1 MRKLLPLIFSCLLLL
16 AVDIAKGQCTNGYQ
30 YPSGS
35 YTPPSNG
42 AWTSATNISWSGEY
56 VVWNVVQGSTYTWST
71 CGTDGGNAGYDSE
84 LTLTDA
90 GGGTVLAYSDDAC
103 GLQSRIVWTS
113 NFNGQVRVYLHEIT
127 NLLGLFY
134 FYCQTNS
141 TNSTVVCKVQHPPLP
156 VCGSYVT
163 PTNNVTVPSTG
174 TTLNWNSAGGT
185 VHGYKLYFGT
195 DNPPTNVVNGAN
207 QGLANSYNTGGLAA
221 NQIYYWRIAPWNY
234 GSGDQDGCPV
244 YTFNTYYPGCVTP
257 SFPGDGS
264 GGIST
269 VGTSL
274 SWTAPANPPGTPTA
288 YKMYFGT
295 NNPPTNIENGT
306 NLGNVLTYS
315 PGTLSSG
322 TTYYWRVVPTNAQ
335 GDAISCPVFSFT
347 TSSGP
352 ASCSNII
359 YVSPTGSGDGF
370 TSGSPT
376 TLSAA
381 IGLINLG
388 TYGQLNE
395 IRMLSGNYTVSG
407 RIDIPANTFFDGGY
421 EATGTGC
428 DATWSKNISLTSQ
441 LDITPVLETPTVGA
455 VQIGVYRGMAAA
467 SVNNWRLQ
475 DLTINVISPSGTG
488 QTNNRGE
495 SFYGVHIDN
504 CSGYEI
510 TRCKIIT
517 PAGTAGSAGTT
528 PAAGGGFTGG
538 AGGGGGNGRASCNN
552 GTSGAGSPGAKGNGV
567 GGTGTGSNQNGNGA
581 AGVSG
586 GGALSAGNSGNSG
599 TSGANGFAG
608 ANSGAIGSAGTY
620 NSYFV
625 PGGQGGTGTGGGG
638 GQGGGGGSGN
648 NVGCVGACV
657 FGSCVGGLC
666 GAQNGAAGGSG
677 GQGGS
682 GGTGGFGGGASIC
695 IFVNGTAGT
704 ISNCNLTPGT
714 AGAGGVGAFGSLGL
728 AGNGGGSGPCNSC
741 IVGSRCGGNGGTGG
755 TGGQG
760 GKGANGSAGV
770 SAQVATNAGTLSS
783 PSITIPATPVATV
796 SAYVGATNSEITI
809 TKAGGSGNWTL
820 PAGAAYVNDVSASVS
835 SYSAT
840 SATAKIY
847 FPSLPGSGALPTASG
862 SKPAIYGLDL
872 VYGAVTFKKGVNLS
886 ATRTL
891 PTINPISPVCLGSSI
906 SLGTSA
912 AGSCYDWAVQKI
924 SSPNSAAAPGP
935 NLLSGAQIT
944 DQNPGSLTIASS
956 GTYQVKL
963 RVKDDCYGWSIPVY
977 ASVVINQVPDLPATV
992 DYATCYNSSFNLTSI
1007 NPVDANGTTG
1017 SYVWSLTQGGAAL
1030 GSTVISLTTPGTF
1043 TYYVR
1048 KETATTPVCSDESE
1062 VTITVHP
1069 TPELPAADA
1078 QAFCQDN
1085 TTIDLTDYN
1094 PADANAAIGSYIWS
1108 ATSGGAA
1115 LPTTIVSLNSP
1126 GVFTYYVRK
1135 VTGTTPS
1142 CSDETVFTLTIK
1154 NRPTGNI
1161 AGSTTICEGQSVNL
1175 AVFVTGTG
1183 PWSGTLSDG
1192 TTFVGNSNPI
1202 PVNVAPTS
1210 TATYTITDLSDSYC
1224 AAQAGDLSGTVTVTV
1239 LQQATAFAGQDMTGC
1254 NGLLNTVVG
1263 ATATNYSSF
1272 SWSHNGLGTLTNSN
1286 TLSPTYFPAPGETS
1300 VTLTLQVNG
1309 VAPCSTVF
1317 DDMVMTFG
1325 ACNSIWLGYTTDW
1338 FDGGNW
1344 SLGVVP
1350 NDCAADVTIP
1360 TLPVGGF
1367 FPHITSTSPQV
1378 GDIIVQSSAQIDI
1391 DAGKKVSVCGRFTG
1405 GFGTP
1410 SQIVGNG
1417 EIELNGSSQ
1426 QLLFEHLVFNNL
1438 RLNNAAGAAM
1448 QAGSVYDVMNEVR
1461 LQSGTL
1467 DANTGVLHFA
1477 SLADNQ
1483 IAIIDNF
1490 SSGYSGTVIG
1500 PITADR
1506 YYHSS
1511 STYDAHYMG
1520 SPVDN
1525 APLSQFGAG
1534 GTSGFAIPK
1543 ANCDET
1549 QLHYTSPYGTVAS
1562 YDQSNGASCALG
1574 GWLFETS
1581 GNAVNAKGYSI
1592 RFTGAG
1598 VVSVNGEANLNA
1610 SYSLGGLINSS
1621 WNNVSLQGR
1630 PMTSGWQLVAN
1641 PYLAY
1646 LNVSATPAG
1655 FDANKLVWHT
1665 GGPFAGSY
1673 QAATVVAPFQAFM
1686 VHVSAPGAPKTYTI
1700 NATSRVK
1707 PGTPATFQKQAN
1719 DQELTI
1725 TAANDST
1732 QLLDVT
1738 TVAFNTD
1745 ATVNMDADYDGIK
1758 VAGALNR
1765 HTLYSHN
1772 ADPMSWMAVNTLR
1785 SIEETS
1791 TVPVGFEAG
1800 INGHYTF
1807 TFDGLSSFDPT
1818 SYITLED
1825 KQLNVMH
1832 DVRSGAYSFTANAT
1846 DNFDRFVLH
1855 FTPAAHFNTVDASCN
1870 AFGQINIEQP
1880 GPANWQYSVTDAQGV
1895 VLSTGTLNASSPTTV
1910 SAAAGTYTVTLVDNN
1925 GYTVVKNILVMGEE
1939 PLLASF
1945 AVSTNVAEVSEDIQ
1959 FANTTTGATAVQW
1972 DMGDGTIL
1980 NGAMVTHNYAA
1991 EGVYTVNM
1999 MVENASSCS
2008 SSGNQTVTVTAKG
2021 ATGVKP
2027 LAIEGIK
2034 IWSNEDRVYVDFSK
2048 KKQVEAT
2055 INIYNV
2061 VGQLISSDKFGKS
2074 SVYSRKLNNLDAG
2087 YVIVNVKDADG
2098 VVSKQLFISSNK

>member
-1 MRKLLPLIFSCLLLL
+1 MRKLVPLILSFVFLFAYDNL
-16 AVDIAKGQCTNGYQ
+16 KGQCTNGNQ
-30 YPSGS
+30 YPAGS
-35 YTPPSNG
+35 YTPPANG
-42 AWTSATNISWSGEY
+42 AWTSATTISWSGEY
-56 VVWNVVQGSTYTWST
+56 VVWNVVLGSTYTWST

-113 NFNGQVRVYLHEIT
+113 TFNGQVRVYLHEVT

-141 TNSTVVCKVQHPPLP
+141 TNSTVVCKVVHPPLP
-156 VCGSYVT
+156 VCGSYVFPGNT
-163 PTNNVTVPSTG
+163 QTVSSVG
-174 TTLNWNSAGGT
+174 TTLQWNSAGGT

-195 DNPPTNVVNGAN
+195 NNPPTNVVNGAN
-207 QGLANSYNTGGLAA
+207 QGLATSYATGGLAP
-221 NQIYYWRIAPWNY
+221 NQVYYWRIAPWNY
-234 GSGDQDGCPV
+234 GSGDQNGCAV
-244 YTFNTYYPGCVTP
+244 RTFNTYYPGCVTP
-257 SFPGDGS
+257 SFPADGA

-274 SWTAPANPPGTPTA
+274 QWAAPANPPGTPTS
-288 YKMYFGT
+288 YKLYFGT

-315 PGTLSSG
+315 AGTLSSG
-322 TTYYWRVVPTNAQ
+322 TTYYWKVVPTNAQ
-335 GDAISCPVFSFT
+335 GDALSCPVFNFT

-359 YVSPTGSGDGF
+359 YVSPTGTGDGF
-370 TSGSPT
+370 TSASPT
-376 TLSAA
+376 SLSSA

-395 IRMLSGNYTVSG
+395 IRMLSGTYTVSG

-421 EATGTGC
+421 ESAGSGC
-428 DATWSKNISLTSQ
+428 DATWQKNISLTSQ
-441 LDITPVLETPTVGA
+441 LDITPSLETPTVGA
-455 VQIGVYRGMAAA
+455 TQIGVYRGMAAA

-488 QTNNRGE
+488 QTNNRGQ

-517 PAGTAGSAGTT
+517 PAATAGTNGVT
-528 PAAGGGFTGG
+528 PAVGGGFSGG
-538 AGGGGGNGRASCNN
+538 AGGGGGNGRASCSG
-552 GTSGAGSPGAKGNGV
+552 GTSGAGTAGAKGNGA
-567 GGTGTGSNQNGNGA
+567 GGTGTGSNQNANGA
-581 AGVSG
+581 AGVGG
-586 GGALSAGNSGNSG
+586 GGALSAGNSGNNG
-599 TSGANGFAG
+599 GVGAGGFG
-608 ANSGAIGSAGTY
+608 GSNSLATGSAGTY
-620 NSYFV
+620 SNYFV
-625 PGGQGGTGTGGGG
+625 PGGQGGTGINGGG

-657 FGSCVGGLC
+657 FGACVGGLC
-666 GAQNGAAGGSG
+666 GAQNGAAGGAG

-682 GGTGGFGGGASIC
+682 GGTGGYGGGASFGIY
-695 IFVNGTAGT
+695 VNGTAGT
-704 ISNCNLTPGT
+704 ISNCNLSPGA
-714 AGAGGVGAFGSLGL
+714 AGAGGSGAPGSAGLG
-728 AGNGGGSGPCNSC
+728 GSGGGSGACNSC

-760 GKGANGSAGV
+760 GTGANGSAGV
-770 SAQVATNAGTLSS
+770 SAQMATGTGTVTS
-783 PSITIPATPVATV
+783 PSVTIPITPVATV

-809 TKAGGSGNWTL
+809 TKAGGAGNWTL
-820 PAGAAYVNDVSASVS
+820 PTGASYVNDVSASVS

-840 SATAKIY
+840 SSTAKIY
-847 FPSLPGSGALPTASG
+847 FPSLPGSGALPAASG

-872 VYGAVTFKKGVNLS
+872 TYGAVTFKKGVNVS
-886 ATRTL
+886 ATRSL
-891 PTINPISPVCLGSSI
+891 PTINPISPICVGSSI
-906 SLGTSA
+906 NLGTSA

-924 SSPNSAAAPGP
+924 TSPNSAAVPGA
-935 NLLSGAQIT
+935 NLLSGSQIT
-944 DQNPGSLTIASS
+944 DQNPGVLNITVP
-956 GTYQVKL
+956 GTYQVRL

-977 ASVVINQVPDLPATV
+977 TSVVVNQVPDLPATV
-992 DYATCYNSSFNLTSI
+992 DYATCYNPSFNLTSI
-1007 NPVDANGTTG
+1007 NPTDANSTTG
-1017 SYVWSLTQGGAAL
+1017 TYIWSLTQGGAAL
-1030 GSTVISLTTPGTF
+1030 GSTVLSLTTPGTF

-1048 KETATTPVCSDESE
+1048 KETSTTPVCSDESE
-1062 VTITVHP
+1062 VTLTVYP
-1069 TPELPAADA
+1069 TPDLPATDA
-1078 QAFCQDN
+1078 QALCQDN
-1085 TTIDLTDYN
+1085 STIDLTDFN
-1094 PADANAAIGSYIWS
+1094 PADANATTGTYVWS
-1108 ATSGGAA
+1108 NTSGGPA
-1115 LPTTIVSLNSP
+1115 LPSTIISINTP
-1126 GVFTYYVRK
+1126 GVHTYYVRK
-1135 VTGTTPS
+1135 ETATSPA
-1142 CSDETVFTLTIK
+1142 CSDQTVFTLTIK
-1154 NRPTGNI
+1154 GRPTGNLV
-1161 AGSTTICEGQSVNL
+1161 GSTTICNGQSVNI

-1210 TATYTITDLSDSYC
+1210 DATYTIADLSDSYC
-1224 AAQAGDLSGTVTVTV
+1224 AAQPGDLSGTVTITV
-1239 LQQATAFAGQDMTGC
+1239 LPQATADAGPDISGC
-1254 NGLLNTVVG
+1254 NGLLNTVTG
-1263 ATATNYSSF
+1263 ATASNYTAV
-1272 SWSHNGLGTLTNSN
+1272 SWTHNGSGSLTNAN
-1286 TLSPTYFPAPGETS
+1286 TLSPTYIPAPGETS
-1300 VTLTLQVNG
+1300 VTLTLQVTG
-1309 VAPCSTVF
+1309 VAPCSDMF
-1317 DDMVMTFG
+1317 DDMVMSFG
-1325 ACNSIWLGYTTDW
+1325 ACNSVWLGYSQDW
-1338 FDGGNW
+1338 FTATNW

-1360 TLPVGGF
+1360 TSPVGGF
-1367 FPHITSTSPQV
+1367 FPHINATSPQV
-1378 GDIIVQSSAQIDI
+1378 GDMIVEASAQIDI
-1391 DAGKKVSVCGRFTG
+1391 DGGKRVSVCGRFTG
-1405 GFGTP
+1405 GYSIP
-1410 SQIVGNG
+1410 SSIIGNG
-1417 EIELNGSSQ
+1417 ELELNGSAP
-1426 QLLFEHLVFNNL
+1426 QLLFEHLIFNNL
-1438 RLNNAAGAAM
+1438 RLNNASGAAL
-1448 QAGSVYDVMNEVR
+1448 QAGSIFDVMNEVR

-1467 DANTGVLHFA
+1467 DASGGVLHFN

-1490 SSGYSGTVIG
+1490 SAGYNGMLIG
-1500 PITADR
+1500 YIKADR

-1511 STYDAHYMG
+1511 STYDAHYIG

-1534 GTSGFAIPK
+1534 GISGFAIPK
-1543 ANCDET
+1543 PNCDET
-1549 QLHYTSPYGTVAS
+1549 QLNYASPYGTVAS

-1574 GWLFETS
+1574 GWFFETS

-1598 VVSVNGEANLNA
+1598 TVSVTGQANLNT
-1610 SYSLGGLINSS
+1610 SYSVGGLINSS

-1646 LNVSATPAG
+1646 LNVSNTPAG
-1655 FDANKLVWHT
+1655 FDASKLVWHT

-1700 NATSRVK
+1700 NASSRVK
-1707 PGTPATFQKQAN
+1707 PVTPSTFQKQAN
-1719 DQELTI
+1719 SEELTI

-1765 HTLYSHN
+1765 HTLYTHN
-1772 ADPMSWMAVNTLR
+1772 ADPLSWLAVNTLK

-1807 TFDGLSSFDPT
+1807 TFDGISSFDPT

-1825 KQLNVMH
+1825 KKLNVWH
-1832 DVRSGAYSFTANAT
+1832 DVRSGDYSFISNAT

-1855 FTPAAHFNTVDASCN
+1855 FTPAAHVNTVNANCN
-1870 AFGQINIEQP
+1870 APGQINIEQP
-1880 GPANWQYSVTDAQGV
+1880 GPASWQYTVADAQGV
-1895 VLSTGTLNASSPTTV
+1895 VVSSGTLNNSNAVTV
-1910 SAAAGTYTVTLVDNN
+1910 SAQSGTYTVTLVDNN
-1925 GYTVVKNILVMGEE
+1925 NYTVVKNVAVTGAQPIVANFA
-1939 PLLASF
+1939 ASK
-1945 AVSTNVAEVSEDIQ
+1945 NVAETGEDIN
-1959 FANTTTGATAVQW
+1959 FTNTSLAATSVQW
-1972 DMGDGTIL
+1972 DMGDGAIL
-1980 NGAMVTHNYAA
+1980 NGPMVTHNYAA

-1999 MVENASSCS
+1999 MVENADACS
-2008 SSGNQTVTVTAKG
+2008 SSSNQTVTITAKN
-2021 ATGVKP
+2021 ATGITP
-2027 LAIEGIK
+2027 IADNGIK
-2034 IWSNEDRVYVDFSK
+2034 IWSNEDRVYVDFSS

-2061 VGQLISSDKFGKS
+2061 VGQLVSSEKFGKS
-2074 SVYSRKLNNLDAG
+2074 TIYSRKLNNLDAG
-2087 YVIVNVKDADG
+2087 YVIVNVKDNDG
-2098 VVSKQLFISSNK
+2098 TVSKQVFISNSK